1 PRPRPDDLSPRRHNR
16 TFPGLDGTWCPG
28 ATKRPNTVV
37 CTTVTVPPPHDLR
50 GGTTV
55 AQIIGQICFNVTD
68 IERSIDFW
76 ENVMGVPLQSRTEI
90 PGVLEAVHQAP
101 EGGSR
106 IQLAQWTE
114 REGPIDMGTSMWKIY
129 VNTSD
134 VQALFEKAVAYGCA
148 VETEPTRLDRW
159 PVTVAL

>member
-1 PRPRPDDLSPRRHNR
+1 MP
-16 TFPGLDGTWCPG
+16 
-28 ATKRPNTVV
+28 
-37 CTTVTVPPPHDLR
+37 
-50 GGTTV
+50 
-55 AQIIGQICFNVTD
+55 QIIGQICFNVTD

-76 ENVMGVPLQSRTEI
+76 ENVMGVPLQGRTEI
-90 PGVLEAVHQAP
+90 PGVLEAVHMAP

-134 VQALFEKAVAYGCA
+134 VQALFEKAVAFGCE

-159 PVTVAL
+159 PVTVAFVKDPDGYLLELIEYHEGMPPGVPDPKATNRA

>member
-1 PRPRPDDLSPRRHNR
+1 M
-16 TFPGLDGTWCPG
+16 
-28 ATKRPNTVV
+28 
-37 CTTVTVPPPHDLR
+37 
-50 GGTTV
+50 

-68 IERSIDFW
+68 IDRSIDFW
-76 ENVMGVPLQSRTEI
+76 ENVMGVPLQGRTEI
-90 PGVLEAVHQAP
+90 PGVLEAVHMAP

-134 VQALFEKAVAYGCA
+134 VQALFEKAVAFGSEE
-148 VETEPTRLDRW
+148 ETEPPRLDRW
-159 PVTVAL
+159 PVTVAFVKDPDGYLLELIEYHEGMPPGVPDPKAVDRP

>member
-1 PRPRPDDLSPRRHNR
+1 MP
-16 TFPGLDGTWCPG
+16 
-28 ATKRPNTVV
+28 
-37 CTTVTVPPPHDLR
+37 
-50 GGTTV
+50 
-55 AQIIGQICFNVTD
+55 QIIGQICFNVTD

-76 ENVMGVPLQSRTEI
+76 QNVMGIPLQSRTEI

-106 IQLAQWTE
+106 IQLAQWLE

-134 VQALFEKAVAYGCA
+134 LQSLYEKAVAYGCE
-148 VETEPTRLDRW
+148 VESEPQRLDRW
-159 PVTVAL
+159 PVSVAFVKDPDGYLLELIEYHEGMPTGVPDPKASTRS

>member
-1 PRPRPDDLSPRRHNR
+1 MP
-16 TFPGLDGTWCPG
+16 
-28 ATKRPNTVV
+28 
-37 CTTVTVPPPHDLR
+37 
-50 GGTTV
+50 
-55 AQIIGQICFNVTD
+55 QIIGQICFNVTD

-159 PVTVAL
+159 PVTVAFVKDPDQTVAEFLSAQAGDVTVRRFARFEIGE